1 MYRCRTHENDEW
13 RTAYADFAPPP
24 PWVATSGRMN
34 ATGINVLYLTL
45 DPNTALCETR
55 TSGRDY
61 ATIASF
67 RVTESI
73 RVLDLTKIKKMSI
86 PSIFDEDNRHNRSPV
101 MFLQKF
107 AENISQPRSNKNID
121 IEYVPTQ
128 IVTEFFRYVK
138 TSRSNGYAGILYES
152 TQNPGGECLA
162 LFLTR
167 DEVLNHKYGIHIIP
181 KATTYHKKE
190 YVTVD
195 NNSTLIAKG
204 KIHIDSL
211 ANEKVSELVKK
222 QKIPK
227 ETIESIVKRTEQK

>member
-1 MYRCRTHENDEW
+1 M
-13 RTAYADFAPPP
+13 
-24 PWVATSGRMN
+24 
-34 ATGINVLYLTL
+34 
-45 DPNTALCETR
+45 
-55 TSGRDY
+55 
-61 ATIASF
+61 
-67 RVTESI
+67 
-73 RVLDLTKIKKMSI
+73 
-86 PSIFDEDNRHNRSPV
+86 
-101 MFLQKF
+101 
-107 AENISQPRSNKNID
+107 
-121 IEYVPTQ
+121 
-128 IVTEFFRYVK
+128 
-138 TSRSNGYAGILYES
+138 
-152 TQNPGGECLA
+152 A

-167 DEVLNHKYGIHIIP
+167 DEVLNQKYGIHIIP